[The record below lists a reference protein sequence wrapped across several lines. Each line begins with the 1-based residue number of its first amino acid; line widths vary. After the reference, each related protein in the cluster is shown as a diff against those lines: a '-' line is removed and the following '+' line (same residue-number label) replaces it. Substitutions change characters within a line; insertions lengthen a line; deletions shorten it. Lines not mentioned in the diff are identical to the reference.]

1 VWDRLINQVV
11 ASLIHDFDEGRLLRL
26 HVLYRDD
33 CAVGGNPPAGLCY
46 HYASHRPRPGG
57 EQMNVRKIYTAL
69 LTTDLAAAEGWY
81 TKLLGRGP
89 DNRPMDTLVQWELF
103 DHGGLAL
110 SSDDEIAGRGVMFL
124 YVDDVAAQRRRL
136 QGLGIVLGNDIE
148 GDYSTLAQVR
158 DPDGNLLTLAT
169 PPSRPFPP
177 A

>member
-1 VWDRLINQVV
+1 
-11 ASLIHDFDEGRLLRL
+11 
-26 HVLYRDD
+26 
-33 CAVGGNPPAGLCY
+33 
-46 HYASHRPRPGG
+46 
-57 EQMNVRKIYTAL
+57 MNVHKIYTSL

-89 DNRPMDTLVQWELF
+89 DNRPMATLVQWEF
-103 DHGGLAL
+103 SDQCGLAL
-110 SSDDEIAGRGVMFL
+110 STDDEIAGRGMMFL
-124 YVDDVAAQRRRL
+124 YVDDVAAERRRL
-136 QGLGIVLGNDIE
+136 QGLGIVLGDDIA